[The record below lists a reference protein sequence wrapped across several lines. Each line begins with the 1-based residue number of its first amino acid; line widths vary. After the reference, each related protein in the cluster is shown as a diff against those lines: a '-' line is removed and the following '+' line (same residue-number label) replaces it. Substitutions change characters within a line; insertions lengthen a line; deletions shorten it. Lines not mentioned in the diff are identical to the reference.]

1 MKRLALTTLLLLA
14 TTALAQER
22 AWRDVTF
29 GMTSAE
35 YREALAAYEDVTLA
49 PFGVVT
55 VPLAGTT
62 YNLMTLWPDDQLG
75 RLMFRS
81 PPLTAMHFD
90 GVLQRYLREL
100 AEIITAATGTE
111 PKRSHPSFL
120 SIRPGVTWTHTWP
133 VGDDGVLRRVG
144 VSMLDFEYRAVL
156 WVEDEARVTAWEQR
170 RQAEETEAREDTAE
184 DF

>member
-1 MKRLALTTLLLLA
+1 MKRLALTALLLLA
-14 TTALAQER
+14 TTSLAQER
-22 AWRDVTF
+22 AWRDLTF

-55 VPLAGTT
+55 IPLAGTT
-62 YNLMTLWPDDQLG
+62 YNLMSLWPDDALG

-81 PPLTAMHFD
+81 PPLTATYFD
-90 GVLQRYLREL
+90 NVLQRYLREL
-100 AEIITAATGTE
+100 AEIVTTATGTE

-144 VSMLDFEYRAVL
+144 VSMVDFEYRAVL
-156 WVEDEARVTAWEQR
+156 WVEDAQRVRAWEARR
-170 RQAEETEAREDTAE
+170 RQAETDARGDAAD

>member
-1 MKRLALTTLLLLA
+1 MKRLALTALLLLA

-55 VPLAGTT
+55 IPLAGTT

-81 PPLTAMHFD
+81 PPLTATYFD
-90 GVLQRYLREL
+90 NVLQRYLREL

>member
-1 MKRLALTTLLLLA
+1 MIRLALTTLLLLA
-14 TTALAQER
+14 TNAPAQER
-22 AWRDVTF
+22 AWRDLTF

-81 PPLTAMHFD
+81 PPLTATYFD
-90 GVLQRYLREL
+90 SVLQRYLRE
-100 AEIITAATGTE
+100 
-111 PKRSHPSFL
+111 
-120 SIRPGVTWTHTWP
+120 
-133 VGDDGVLRRVG
+133 
-144 VSMLDFEYRAVL
+144 
-156 WVEDEARVTAWEQR
+156 
-170 RQAEETEAREDTAE
+170 
-184 DF
+184 

>member
-1 MKRLALTTLLLLA
+1 MKRLALTALLLLA

-35 YREALAAYEDVTLA
+35 YREALVGYEDVTVA

-62 YNLMTLWPDDQLG
+62 YNLMSLWPDDQLG

-81 PPLTAMHFD
+81 PPLTASFFD
-90 GVLQRYLREL
+90 STLQQRLREL
-100 AEIITAATGTE
+100 AEVITTATGTE
-111 PKRSHPSFL
+111 PKRSRPSF
-120 SIRPGVTWTHTWP
+120 SSVGPGVTWTHEWP
-133 VGDDGVLRRVG
+133 IDENGVLRRVG
-144 VSMLDFEYRAVL
+144 IEMIAYEYRAVL
-156 WVEDEARVTAWEQR
+156 WIEDAPRVRAWEAAR
-170 RQAEETEAREDTAE
+170 RAAEADARRDAAE